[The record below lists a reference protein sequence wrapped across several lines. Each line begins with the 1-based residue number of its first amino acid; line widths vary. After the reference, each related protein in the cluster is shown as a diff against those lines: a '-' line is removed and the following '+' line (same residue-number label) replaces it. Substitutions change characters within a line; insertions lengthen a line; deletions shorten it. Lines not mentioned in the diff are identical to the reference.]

1 MGRLV
6 FHFRISKALWIILI
20 TPSLARS
27 QDVVSQMPIN
37 DQFFALRC
45 NNLFAVA
52 NEGIFIS
59 KSELESALTIR
70 LLFKPMNLRALSNLL
85 GLSQTTVSRALNGF
99 PEVSEETRKRVKAAA
114 DLHGYRPSPAA
125 RRLATGQSGT
135 LGVVFPRERNMLG
148 DLIFTE
154 FLGSCVEKASE
165 LGYDIT
171 LGMASGAQS
180 EENVYRRAVRSARV
194 DAMIVSS
201 PLIEDPRID
210 LLRSLKMPFLLH
222 GRTKSSS
229 PCPFLDIDN
238 EGAFYKAARLLCDLG
253 HKRIALID
261 GDLRYNFAVDRE
273 RGYRRALLESGI
285 VPNTTYVCGGA
296 MNEHHGHDEATRLL
310 KLDVM
315 HRPTAFLCSS
325 LAQASGVQRAAREA
339 GLHIGPDISLI
350 AHDDR
355 LHEFRAESFDP
366 PLTATQSSIGE
377 AGARVV
383 ELLIAHLRDPQAEL
397 PAEVWPV
404 DLVVRSSTSAFKQ

>member
-1 MGRLV
+1 LK
-6 FHFRISKALWIILI
+6 FK
-20 TPSLARS
+20 
-27 QDVVSQMPIN
+27 
-37 DQFFALRC
+37 
-45 NNLFAVA
+45 
-52 NEGIFIS
+52 
-59 KSELESALTIR
+59 LESALAIG
-70 LLFKPMNLRALSNLL
+70 LLFKPMNLRMLSELL

-99 PEVSEETRKRVKAAA
+99 PEVSEETRTRVKAAA

-154 FLGSCVEKASE
+154 FLGACVEKASE

-171 LGMASGAQS
+171 LGMASGIQS

-201 PLIEDPRID
+201 PLIEDTRID

-222 GRTKSSS
+222 GRTKSTL

-238 EGAFYKAARLLCDLG
+238 EGAFYKASRLLCDLG
-253 HKRIALID
+253 HERIALID
-261 GDLRYNFAVDRE
+261 GDLRHNFAVDRE
-273 RGYRRALLESGI
+273 RGYRKALGESGI
-285 VPNTTYVCGGA
+285 VPDPMFVRGGP
-296 MNEHHGHDEATRLL
+296 MNEHHGHDEASRLL
-310 KLDVM
+310 KLNM
-315 HRPTAFLCSS
+315 TSRPTAFLCSS
-325 LAQASGVQRAAREA
+325 LAQASGVQRAAREM
-339 GLHIGPDISLI
+339 GLRIGPDISLI

-383 ELLIAHLRDPQAEL
+383 ELLIAHLRDPSAEL

-404 DLVVRSSTSAFKQ
+404 DLVVRSSTAPVKQA